1 MRTSGKIL
9 SLALVSALI
18 AVSAVPA
25 HATSTEPST
34 TMEQSGMDTKAEAG
48 KTVKKA
54 AGHHHMK
61 KHAKAH
67 HAAAK
72 KAAEGESKEGT
83 VYDSKTNQ

>member
-25 HATSTEPST
+25 HATSSEPAT

-61 KHAKAH
+61 KHMKAH
-67 HAAAK
+67 HAAK
-72 KAAEGESKEGT
+72 KASEGEAKEGT
-83 VYDSKTNQ
+83 AYESKTNQ